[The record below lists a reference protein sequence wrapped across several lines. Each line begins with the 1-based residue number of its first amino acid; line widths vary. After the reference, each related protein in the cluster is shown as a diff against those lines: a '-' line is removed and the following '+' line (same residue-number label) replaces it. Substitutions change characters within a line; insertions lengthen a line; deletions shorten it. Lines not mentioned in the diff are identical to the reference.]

1 MKILLIGSEGYIG
14 SALTIELLKNHK
26 IETCDLQESSNAN
39 VSQHYHSDFN
49 KLTRNELEQ
58 YDVII
63 NLAAHSSVSQCQ
75 LDPEGAIENNILN
88 SMKLLNTL
96 SKNQILIYAS
106 SGSVYDGY
114 RDSYPTEEAHIQNS
128 RNLYDF
134 TKLAG
139 DYLMNTVNVQT
150 VGLRFG
156 TLSGYSPK
164 MRRELIINRM
174 TQDALLNSEIY
185 LANRNSSRS
194 CLSIKDLCAA
204 VTTMLASE
212 KLQKLETHEIFNL
225 ASFSMKIEDIA
236 IKIAELSNS
245 RILPLPDS
253 PTYDFSM
260 STEKFKKYFKFDF
273 DDDIETI
280 YQELTKELSI

>member
-14 SALTIELLKNHK
+14 NVLATELIKKHELA
-26 IETCDLQESSNAN
+26 TCDLQKSAN
-39 VSQHYHSDFN
+39 EKVLQHYLCDFS
-49 KLTRNELEQ
+49 KLTSRELEQ
-58 YDVII
+58 YEVVI
-63 NLAAHSSVSQCQ
+63 NLAGHSSVSQCQ

-88 SMKLLNTL
+88 MMTLLNAL
-96 SKNQILIYAS
+96 SEKQILIYAS

-114 RDSYPTEEAHIQNS
+114 RDTYPTEEAHIKNS

-139 DYLMNTVNVQT
+139 DYLVSTVNVRT
-150 VGLRFG
+150 IGLRFG
-156 TLSGYSPK
+156 TLSGYSQN

-174 TQDALLNSEIY
+174 TQDALMNSEIY

-194 CLSIKDLCAA
+194 CLSLQDLCNA
-204 VTTMLASE
+204 VMAMLLPE
-212 KLQKLETHEIFNL
+212 KLYNLKSHEIFNL

-236 IKIAELSNS
+236 INIARLSNS
-245 RILPLPDS
+245 KILPLPDS

-260 STEKFKKYFKFDF
+260 STEKFQRHFEYTFMDN
-273 DDDIETI
+273 IETI
-280 YQELTKELSI
+280 YLELTQKLGI